1 MLIFAFC
8 LGIAKFVMGAVV
20 IFQFL
25 NVLFTGQTNDNLLI
39 FGQQL
44 SRYQYQLMLFL
55 TYNSEQQPFPVGA
68 WPSSNSHY
76 DRSAQSAGQKP
87 GAPV

>member
-68 WPSSNSHY
+68 WPSEDKASGTY
-76 DRSAQSAGQKP
+76 
-87 GAPV
+87 